1 MTPPDT
7 ATPPS
12 TAPVAPWT
20 CPTCRQ
26 AVATPFCPGCGERP
40 VGPPDFT
47 LRGIGAQVLKAVGG
61 VDGRLLRTLR
71 LLLTSPGAL
80 TEAYREGRRKPL
92 LGPFQIFLLANVVF
106 FAAQSLTHT
115 KVFSSS
121 LDSHLNRQDWSDL
134 AQRMVQRHLDAA
146 HTTLEA
152 YAPVFDHAVVLN
164 AKSLVV
170 LMAGPLA
177 LLLPV
182 VYRRSRQPF
191 AVHVAFAL
199 HVYAFILLVLCVAL
213 ALEAGHRLAGGQGL
227 ASPAVDNALTLFNLG
242 AGAVYI
248 HLAAAHVYGARGAGA
263 VLQTLLLAASL
274 LATMLAYRFAIFA
287 ITLATT

>member
-1 MTPPDT
+1 MQAQPREERVPQ
-7 ATPPS
+7 AVS
-12 TAPVAPWT
+12 PWT

-26 AVATPFCPGCGERP
+26 QRATPFCPGCGERP
-40 VGPPDFT
+40 VGPPDLT

-61 VDGRLLRTLR
+61 IDGRLLRTLR
-71 LLLTSPGAL
+71 LLVTRPGAL
-80 TEAYREGRRKPL
+80 TEAYREGLRKPL

-121 LDSHLNRQDWSDL
+121 LDSHLHHQDWSDL
-134 AQRMVQRHLDAA
+134 AQRMVARHLDVR

-170 LMAGPLA
+170 LMAVPLA

-182 VYRRSRQPF
+182 VYRGSRQPF
-191 AVHVAFAL
+191 AVHIAFAL
-199 HVYAFILLVLCVAL
+199 HALAFVLLVLCVAL
-213 ALEAGHRLAGGQGL
+213 ALEAAIRLAGGQGL
-227 ASPAVDNALTLFNLG
+227 ASPAVDNALTVFNLG
-242 AGAVYI
+242 AAAVYI
-248 HLAAAHVYGARGAGA
+248 HFAAMRVYGTRGTGA
-263 VLQTLLLAASL
+263 VLRTLLIAAVL
-274 LATMLAYRFAIFA
+274 LATMLAYRLAIFA

>member
-7 ATPPS
+7 ATPPPS
-12 TAPVAPWT
+12 TPVAPWT

-26 AVATPFCPGCGERP
+26 PVATPFCPGCGERP
-40 VGPPDFT
+40 VGPSDFT

-71 LLLTSPGAL
+71 LLVGTPGAL
-80 TEAYREGRRKPL
+80 TQAYREGRRKPL

-106 FAAQSLTHT
+106 FTAQSLTHT

-121 LDSHLNRQDWSDL
+121 LESHLHHQDWSDL

-146 HTTLEA
+146 HTTLAA

-170 LMAGPLA
+170 LMAAPLA
-177 LLLPV
+177 LLLPL
-182 VYRRSRQPF
+182 VYRRSGEPF
-191 AVHVAFAL
+191 SVHMAFAL
-199 HVYAFILLVLCVAL
+199 HALAFMLLVLCVAL
-213 ALEAGHRLAGGQGL
+213 GLEALLRLAGSQGL
-227 ASPAVDNALTLFNLG
+227 ASPAVDNALTAFNLG
-242 AGAVYI
+242 ATAVYL
-248 HLAAAHVYGARGAGA
+248 HFAAARVYGTRGATA
-263 VLQTLLLAASL
+263 VLQTLLLAVAL